1 MKYDFK
7 KVRFEANDFFCIK
20 KLNNYDIRL
29 AIYFFQERCYDEGC
43 RCNYSSNEYP
53 SRRFNNL
60 HDDMK
65 WPTHQNSRW
74 SFDGTYI
81 IYSYNIYIS
90 YDFNQYFIFRFYC

>member
-53 SRRFNNL
+53 SRRFNNI

-74 SFDGTYI
+74 SFHGTYI
-81 IYSYNIYIS
+81 IYTNNTYIS
-90 YDFNQYFIFRFYC
+90 YKLAKINI